1 MKVVVKINFKE
12 GIENHMYKIED
23 RFFIMELTNENI
35 YTYSEQIENHIFG
48 EFEEHDIEGFEYKE
62 LSEIF

>member
-23 RFFIMELTNENI
+23 RFFIMELTDENI
-35 YTYSEQIENHIFG
+35 YTHNEQIENQIFG
-48 EFEEHDIEGFEYKE
+48 EFDEEDVEE
-62 LSEIF
+62 L